1 MACGRASRIVR
12 AADRQVRRSALWGP
26 GPLPGVAKALSAAL
40 HTVTGWPDN
49 RGLGVD
55 RFVDRRAR

>member
-1 MACGRASRIVR
+1 MR